1 MGDPFLGGI
10 MTGITAIGAQRAL
23 KWVCLGLIG
32 LTHFMGFSGFSAE
45 LGSNSAPLHFKFNRY
60 TAENEALY
68 KSLDSSGSYDNVVFA
83 LFVDS
88 KARLWVGTVTGLSMH
103 DGKEWEKRTLRREV
117 PAGPL
122 GFLARR
128 SSFGPRYF
136 TEGPSGTIWLGGG
149 CALTRFREGR
159 YEGIDPGTTAHG
171 VGILGMA
178 ADRKGSLWVVTHE
191 NVQKYDGKTWTTVL
205 SPYPGRVRME
215 TATLYGAAVG
225 TNGDVWIGG
234 NAWGKLTEPFEH
246 EGAIWVVDQEDKKRN
261 GGPPMAPLFEFD
273 GSKWKAYGKPQGLN
287 AGFAVPELDGLGS
300 VVARTPAGY
309 FFHKGEI
316 WEPVGEADAL
326 AGRRWILRMR
336 NKGLLEGHSELLF
349 RDGKRLVEVRPTD
362 AQTGEVLDV
371 GSEQF
376 GLLCIAEDGA
386 RDCVWLGT
394 THGLYRIW
402 REENG
407 H

>member
-1 MGDPFLGGI
+1 MGGI
-10 MTGITAIGAQRAL
+10 TMSVTSTSAQRTL
-23 KWVCLGLIG
+23 KWACAALIG
-32 LTHFMGFSGFSAE
+32 LAHSMTFSGLSAE
-45 LGSNSAPLHFKFNRY
+45 SGSNSVPLHFKFNRY

-68 KSLDSSGSYDNVVFA
+68 RSRDSSGSYDNDVTA
-83 LFVDS
+83 LFVNS
-88 KARLWVGTVTGLSMH
+88 RNRLWVGTVTGLSMY
-103 DGKEWEKRTLRREV
+103 DGTEWEKRTFRREV
-117 PAGPL
+117 SAGPL

-136 TEGPSGTIWLGGG
+136 TEGPPGEIWLGGG
-149 CALTRFREGR
+149 CALTRFRERR
-159 YEGIDPGTTAHG
+159 YEGIDPGTTARG

-178 ADRKGSLWVVTHE
+178 ADRNGSLWVVTHA

-215 TATLYGAAVG
+215 TATLSGAAVG

-234 NAWGKLTEPFEH
+234 NAWGKLTKPFEH
-246 EGAIWVVDQEDKKRN
+246 KGAIWVVDQQNRTRN

-273 GSKWKAYGKPQGLN
+273 GKKWKAYGKPQGLN

-309 FFHKGEI
+309 FVHKGET
-316 WEPVGEADAL
+316 WEPVGEAVAL

-336 NKGLLEGHSELLF
+336 KKGLLEGYSELLF
-349 RDGKRLVEVRPTD
+349 RDGQHLVEVRPTD
-362 AQTGEVLDV
+362 AQTRKIFDV
-371 GSEQF
+371 GLEQF
-376 GLLCIAEDGA
+376 GLLRIAEDGA

-402 REENG
+402 PEKKG
-407 H
+407 D